1 MEILKYTRKLLA
13 GKNLKDTEEW
23 LRFNM
28 SMSDAIIAMVFFS
41 AIFFKKLRLKEYFGT
56 EAPGDVASSL
66 LDKKTPFDA
75 VLIYA
80 QDMGHVAALA
90 AFTFLWYFLYK
101 QAVHKEIGITAS
113 LFSRFNPPHDW
124 KKLIGYEWI
133 PLISIGLTAGFIG
146 LAWYVDKLQ
155 VYILIVLITNVI
167 DIRGNS
173 VVRQS
178 LIAHFADP
186 AYKPLDEDLHKEFIM
201 RRRAVAE
208 EYWIKKPHLERI
220 GLMMIGNVA
229 AFTVLFSEQIFGMKL
244 PVQLAYGIVIAVIV
258 ANEITMFRWR
268 KERDLAINRIE
279 DDEESANRERS
290 KEALKA
296 QTLVTPT
303 QTP

>member
-28 SMSDAIIAMVFFS
+28 SLSDAIIAMVFFS

-56 EAPGDVASSL
+56 EAPGDVASGL

-75 VLIYA
+75 VFLYA
-80 QDMGHVAALA
+80 HDMGHVAALA
-90 AFTFLWYFLYK
+90 GFTFLWYFLYK
-101 QAVHKEIGITAS
+101 QAVHKEIGIAAG

-133 PLISIGLTAGFIG
+133 PIISISLTAAFIG

-186 AYKPLDEDLHKEFIM
+186 AYRPVDEDLHKEFIM

-208 EYWIKKPHLERI
+208 DYWIKKPQLERI

-229 AFTVLFSEQIFGMKL
+229 AFTVLFSGQIFGVKL
-244 PVQLAYGIVIAVIV
+244 PVQLAYAIVIIVIV
-258 ANEITMFRWR
+258 VNEITMFRWR
-268 KERDLAINRIE
+268 KQRDAAINRIE
-279 DDEESANRERS
+279 DDEEDANRERT
-290 KEALKA
+290 KEALKK
-296 QTLVTPT
+296 QKLVNPPETP
-303 QTP
+303 